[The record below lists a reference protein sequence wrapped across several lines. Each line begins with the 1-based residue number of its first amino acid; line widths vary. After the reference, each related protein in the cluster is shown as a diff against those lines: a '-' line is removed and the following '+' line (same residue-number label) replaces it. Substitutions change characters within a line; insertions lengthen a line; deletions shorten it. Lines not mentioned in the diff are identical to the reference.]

1 VVTREEAQPYPRLTE
16 HFDAADANKDGQLDA
31 TEVNTYREQMRVEM
45 RAKAM
50 ERWKAADKDGD
61 GSVSRAEAETSM
73 PLMAERFDKFDANGD
88 GKVSR
93 DEMHNF
99 RIKKNSWW

>member
-1 VVTREEAQPYPRLTE
+1 
-16 HFDAADANKDGQLDA
+16 
-31 TEVNTYREQMRVEM
+31 
-45 RAKAM
+45 
-50 ERWKAADKDGD
+50 
-61 GSVSRAEAETSM
+61 M